1 MRRAGCGQAR
11 LDSPAARALAFER
24 GKGSIA
30 MPARKTWLE
39 VSLNGPW
46 TRRVQPGI
54 PIAVEDIVA
63 QAIACVHAGAAI
75 VHVHAYDEATGR
87 QNDDP
92 DLYAAIIAGVRAEV
106 DAIVYP
112 RIPLAASG
120 DAPAKPAPRERYA
133 AIAALAERGL
143 VEWAVV
149 DPGTVNLA
157 RFDAIAGD
165 REGFV
170 YLNPESDIR
179 AGLALAARHR
189 FHPAYAC
196 YEAGFVRLGAA
207 LARRYPAAPK
217 AIYRLMFSDAFAFG
231 FPPEPFALDA
241 YRKLL
246 EREAPRAPW
255 MSASA
260 SRTRRSAR
268 RSAISIGSPAPGMR
282 SRRPAALSPA
292 RPRCGPR
299 WPRARRRPSPA
310 LAPRSAGRDA
320 AGAPSARRT
329 AAARSSR
336 GRDRSSS

>member
-1 MRRAGCGQAR
+1 
-11 LDSPAARALAFER
+11 
-24 GKGSIA
+24 

-112 RIPLAASG
+112 TIPLAASG

-246 EREAPRAPW
+246 ERDAPRAPW
-255 MSASA
+255 MIGGLGVDLLPLVPAAVEAGGHVRVGLEDAPFGSPLGNLDWVARAGDVIAAAGGALASA
-260 SRTRRSAR
+260 AEVR
-268 RSAISIGSPAPGMR
+268 
-282 SRRPAALSPA
+282 AAL
-292 RPRCGPR
+292 
-299 WPRARRRPSPA
+299 
-310 LAPRSAGRDA
+310 A
-320 AGAPSARRT
+320 AG
-329 AAARSSR
+329 
-336 GRDRSSS
+336 

>member
-1 MRRAGCGQAR
+1 
-11 LDSPAARALAFER
+11 
-24 GKGSIA
+24 

-112 RIPLAASG
+112 TIPLAASG

-143 VEWAVV
+143 LEWAVV

-255 MSASA
+255 MIGGLGVDLLPLVPAAVEAGGHVRVGLEDAPFGSPLGNLDWVARAGDVIAAAGGALASA
-260 SRTRRSAR
+260 AEVR
-268 RSAISIGSPAPGMR
+268 
-282 SRRPAALSPA
+282 AAL
-292 RPRCGPR
+292 
-299 WPRARRRPSPA
+299 
-310 LAPRSAGRDA
+310 A
-320 AGAPSARRT
+320 AG
-329 AAARSSR
+329 
-336 GRDRSSS
+336 

>member
-1 MRRAGCGQAR
+1 
-11 LDSPAARALAFER
+11 
-24 GKGSIA
+24 

-112 RIPLAASG
+112 TIPLAASG

-143 VEWAVV
+143 LEWAVV

-231 FPPEPFALDA
+231 FPPEAFALDA

-246 EREAPRAPW
+246 ERDAPRAPW
-255 MSASA
+255 MIGGLGVDLLPLVPAAVEAGGHVRVGLEDAPFGSPLGNLDWVARAGDAIAAAGGALASA
-260 SRTRRSAR
+260 AEVR
-268 RSAISIGSPAPGMR
+268 
-282 SRRPAALSPA
+282 AAL
-292 RPRCGPR
+292 
-299 WPRARRRPSPA
+299 
-310 LAPRSAGRDA
+310 A
-320 AGAPSARRT
+320 AG
-329 AAARSSR
+329 
-336 GRDRSSS
+336 